1 MRTAPVVSVGTPAP
15 LFELK
20 RPWVAYDLSSTGR
33 LLAIVRETNAAEQPL
48 TAVLKWTA
56 ELAKP

>member
-1 MRTAPVVSVGTPAP
+1 VP

-20 RPWVAYDLSSTGR
+20 RPWVAFDLSSTGR

-48 TAVLKWTA
+48 TAVLN
-56 ELAKP
+56 